1 MKSPLRPLTPFLWP
15 AAAATALLLAGCT
28 SMTPEQ
34 CKVAD
39 WYQVGLED
47 GSHGEPPRSQLADY
61 AKDCAEVGVRP
72 DAERYRAGWEAG
84 IPRFCTP
91 YSGWREGTQG
101 NTSKQDACRGRPGE
115 GAFAMALDAG
125 LQVHRTRQSL
135 NSNDSEI
142 RRLEKRLQDK
152 NLSDKQRGE
161 TRDRLRYLD
170 FEQSRLRRLLA
181 DQERMAP
188 R

>member
-1 MKSPLRPLTPFLWP
+1 MKKLSAHWLLAS
-15 AAAATALLLAGCT
+15 AALALAGCA

-39 WYQVGLED
+39 WYQVGLDD
-47 GSHGEPPRSQLADY
+47 GANGEPPRTQLADY
-61 AKDCAEVGVRP
+61 TEDCAKVGVRP
-72 DAERYRAGWEAG
+72 DAARYRAGWEAG

-91 YSGWREGTQG
+91 YSGWREGTRG
-101 NTSKQDACRGRPGE
+101 NTSKQDACRGRMNE
-115 GAFAMALDAG
+115 GAFSMALNAG
-125 LQVHRTRQSL
+125 LEVYRTRQAIS
-135 NSNDSEI
+135 SNDSEI

-152 NLSDKQRGE
+152 GLSDQHRRE

-181 DQERMAP
+181 DQESMAP

>member
-1 MKSPLRPLTPFLWP
+1 
-15 AAAATALLLAGCT
+15 
-28 SMTPEQ
+28 
-34 CKVAD
+34 
-39 WYQVGLED
+39 
-47 GSHGEPPRSQLADY
+47 
-61 AKDCAEVGVRP
+61 
-72 DAERYRAGWEAG
+72 
-84 IPRFCTP
+84 
-91 YSGWREGTQG
+91 
-101 NTSKQDACRGRPGE
+101 
-115 GAFAMALDAG
+115 MALGSG
-125 LQVHRTRQSL
+125 LQVHRTQQSL
-135 NSNDSEI
+135 HSNDSEI

>member
-1 MKSPLRPLTPFLWP
+1 MKKILSLVLG
-15 AAAATALLLAGCT
+15 AAALLLTGCA

-39 WYQVGLED
+39 WYQVGLDD
-47 GSHGEPPRSQLADY
+47 GSKGEPPQTNLADY
-61 AKDCAEVGVRP
+61 AKDCAEAGVRP
-72 DAERYRAGWEAG
+72 DPQRYRAGWESG
-84 IPRFCTP
+84 VLRFCTA
-91 YSGWREGTQG
+91 YSGWSEGTRG
-101 NTSKQDACRGRPGE
+101 NTGKEQACRGRPGE
-115 GAFAMALDAG
+115 GDFVRAQRAG
-125 LQVHRTRQSL
+125 MEVYRTQQSI
-135 NSNDSEI
+135 NSNNSEI

-152 NLSDKQRGE
+152 TLSDAQHRE
-161 TRDRLRYLD
+161 ARDRIRSLD